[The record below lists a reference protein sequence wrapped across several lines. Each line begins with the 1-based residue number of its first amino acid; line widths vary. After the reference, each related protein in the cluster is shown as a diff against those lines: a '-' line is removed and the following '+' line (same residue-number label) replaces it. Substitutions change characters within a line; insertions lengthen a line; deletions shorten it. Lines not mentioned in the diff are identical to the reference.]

1 MFKKPFQ
8 LKSNTNV
15 RSSDRK
21 KILAKVPYA
30 KDVAPKQFSLA
41 RVISHTGTAVNVYV
55 GDKEPFFVEADGDA
69 TVYPTL
75 YFTWNN
81 PGRVPVLLVP
91 DNVFAY
97 LENGADLMLPGV
109 FATDD
114 FPLPPIERGAPV
126 AIAIL
131 ATKQRTVKGPMAV
144 GKALMSSSE
153 MLASGMKGRGVQVHH
168 IYGDHLWEFGSKS
181 MAPQVPLDDFIAACE
196 SRRTADAPDMPADEG
211 GSEDIPAG
219 STAEEAPK
227 AEEPGMG
234 RLQLEEEP
242 AGPSPQDMEE
252 LLHRTFLSALRF
264 KRDQLT
270 TFPMD
275 AGQFYA
281 SVILKS
287 LPPGQR
293 IDLKKTRFKKFGTYL
308 KQVNENDHGWIVK
321 VVSKKGVDQITEI
334 NFDHPDVA
342 SAEPLEA
349 AATSKPA
356 GSKSAAKVR
365 VAECFSV
372 TEAVVH
378 FLHPLGYRKGDI
390 IQPNQVRELVVHYAT
405 ENKLIDGSKLTLDD
419 TLQTMMRHFLPDKFP
434 INDVTQKI
442 SSQMTKAFVV
452 TLEDGRRIVRRQKMP
467 EIVMSIEKRAGNK
480 VVTLV
485 NNVTVFGID
494 VKEFCHRIQTKVAT
508 GTTVIA
514 EAPLCEGPQVLVH
527 GNQVNFIGELLLD
540 EIGIQTK
547 FVKGLEL
554 GVKDKKK
561 GKR

>member
-168 IYGDHLWEFGSKS
+168 IYGDHL
-181 MAPQVPLDDFIAACE
+181 
-196 SRRTADAPDMPADEG
+196 
-211 GSEDIPAG
+211 
-219 STAEEAPK
+219 
-227 AEEPGMG
+227 
-234 RLQLEEEP
+234 
-242 AGPSPQDMEE
+242 
-252 LLHRTFLSALRF
+252 
-264 KRDQLT
+264 
-270 TFPMD
+270 
-275 AGQFYA
+275 
-281 SVILKS
+281 
-287 LPPGQR
+287 
-293 IDLKKTRFKKFGTYL
+293 
-308 KQVNENDHGWIVK
+308 
-321 VVSKKGVDQITEI
+321 
-334 NFDHPDVA
+334 
-342 SAEPLEA
+342 
-349 AATSKPA
+349 
-356 GSKSAAKVR
+356 
-365 VAECFSV
+365 
-372 TEAVVH
+372 
-378 FLHPLGYRKGDI
+378 
-390 IQPNQVRELVVHYAT
+390 
-405 ENKLIDGSKLTLDD
+405 
-419 TLQTMMRHFLPDKFP
+419 
-434 INDVTQKI
+434 
-442 SSQMTKAFVV
+442 
-452 TLEDGRRIVRRQKMP
+452 
-467 EIVMSIEKRAGNK
+467 
-480 VVTLV
+480 
-485 NNVTVFGID
+485 
-494 VKEFCHRIQTKVAT
+494 
-508 GTTVIA
+508 
-514 EAPLCEGPQVLVH
+514 
-527 GNQVNFIGELLLD
+527 
-540 EIGIQTK
+540 
-547 FVKGLEL
+547 
-554 GVKDKKK
+554 
-561 GKR
+561 

>member
-1 MFKKPFQ
+1 
-8 LKSNTNV
+8 
-15 RSSDRK
+15 
-21 KILAKVPYA
+21 
-30 KDVAPKQFSLA
+30 
-41 RVISHTGTAVNVYV
+41 
-55 GDKEPFFVEADGDA
+55 
-69 TVYPTL
+69 
-75 YFTWNN
+75 
-81 PGRVPVLLVP
+81 
-91 DNVFAY
+91 
-97 LENGADLMLPGV
+97 
-109 FATDD
+109 
-114 FPLPPIERGAPV
+114 
-126 AIAIL
+126 
-131 ATKQRTVKGPMAV
+131 
-144 GKALMSSSE
+144 
-153 MLASGMKGRGVQVHH
+153 
-168 IYGDHLWEFGSKS
+168 
-181 MAPQVPLDDFIAACE
+181 
-196 SRRTADAPDMPADEG
+196 
-211 GSEDIPAG
+211 
-219 STAEEAPK
+219 
-227 AEEPGMG
+227 
-234 RLQLEEEP
+234 
-242 AGPSPQDMEE
+242 
-252 LLHRTFLSALRF
+252 
-264 KRDQLT
+264 
-270 TFPMD
+270 MD

-321 VVSKKGVDQITEI
+321 VVSKKGIDQITEI

-349 AATSKPA
+349 VVTAKSA
-356 GSKSAAKVR
+356 GSKGAAKVR

-378 FLHPLGYRKGDI
+378 FLHPFGYRKGDI
-390 IQPNQVRELVVHYAT
+390 IQPNQVRELVVYYAT

-419 TLQTMMRHFLPDKFP
+419 TLQTMVRHFLPDKFP

-494 VKEFCHRIQTKVAT
+494 IKEFCHRIQTKVAT

-514 EAPLCEGPQVLVH
+514 EAPLCEGHQVLVH
-527 GNQVNFIGELLLD
+527 GNQ
-540 EIGIQTK
+540 K
-547 FVKGLEL
+547 KYVKGLEL